1 MDSKWTRNNQRGK
14 KLVHANAVIP
24 TLLYIAGM
32 KISEELMLESHKGRL
47 AHALSIGFLASLLNG
62 CLSLALIPCLYT
74 SPVYAQGR
82 GVNPDTQAELSHRSQ
97 EIQRV
102 IERSNSY
109 FQSAE
114 VNFKDGN
121 FDKARRE
128 YDKAVDI
135 VLEAGIDVRSDARL
149 QQHYQNLVEQIFQR
163 QMTLMVV
170 VPGTPAA
177 DVAQNGAEPQEAAT
191 RNKAKDKD
199 ASDRGFGQQ
208 TYTPS
213 PLDDLTKLSLTEEET
228 KGATEDQVQTAVT
241 AAKLDFNFRP
251 NVLVQ
256 SFINYYTGRGRA
268 TMEQGLRR
276 SGRFMDMARRIFKEE
291 GVPQDIVW
299 LGQVE
304 SAWSPV
310 ARSWAACVGL
320 WQFFPPTGARYGLRQ
335 DFYVDERSSFE
346 KATRA
351 SARYLKWL
359 ANRYDGN
366 WELAM
371 AAYNSGEGRV
381 DSAIARSGYAD
392 FWEIYSRGLVPQETR
407 NYVPNI
413 LAVILISKSPEKYGF
428 SIKPEPPLKY
438 DYVKVNN
445 MVDLRL
451 VSDATDTPYEMLLAL
466 NPELK
471 RGVTPPGLD
480 HLLRVP
486 PGKGRALQTALQ
498 RVPPEKRS
506 SWRMLTAQTN
516 DSFETISRKTGVS
529 ASTIQ
534 QVNGGSIKPGQKVVI
549 PLNSGVRNVVLANAK
564 GPAAMAPTTAGGSVK
579 MVTYRVKRGET
590 LGDVAGRY
598 NISVRDIATLN
609 RLSASAKL
617 RAGQVIKVPI
627 RSRR

>member
-1 MDSKWTRNNQRGK
+1 
-14 KLVHANAVIP
+14 
-24 TLLYIAGM
+24 
-32 KISEELMLESHKGRL
+32 MLESHERRL
-47 AHALSIGFLASLLNG
+47 AFGLRTGFSASLLTG
-62 CLSLALIPCLYT
+62 CLSLALISYLPA

-82 GVNPDTQAELSHRSQ
+82 GTANADISVDQSHRNS

-135 VLEAGIDVRSDARL
+135 VLEAGVDVRNDARL
-149 QQHYQNLVEQIFQR
+149 QQHYQNLVEHIFQR
-163 QMTLMVV
+163 QMTLMVAA
-170 VPGTPAA
+170 PGAATP
-177 DVAQNGAEPQEAAT
+177 DVAQNNPAGPQEPVAT
-191 RNKAKDKD
+191 SKAQDRQV
-199 ASDRGFGQQ
+199 SDRGFGQQ
-208 TYTPS
+208 TFTPS
-213 PLDDLTKLSLTEEET
+213 PLDDLTKLNLTEEET
-228 KGATEDQVQTAVT
+228 KGATADQVQTAVA

-251 NVLVQ
+251 NALVQ
-256 SFINYYTGRGRA
+256 SFINYYLGRGRA
-268 TMEQGLRR
+268 TMDQGLRR
-276 SGRFMDMARRIFKEE
+276 SGRFMEMTRKIFKEE
-291 GVPQDIVW
+291 GVPQDIAW
-299 LGQVE
+299 LCQVE

-310 ARSWAACVGL
+310 ARSWAAAVGL
-320 WQFFPPTGARYGLRQ
+320 WQFIPGTGARYGLRQ
-335 DFYVDERSSFE
+335 DYYVDERSSFE

-381 DSAIARSGYAD
+381 DSAVARSGYAD
-392 FWEIYSRGLVPQETR
+392 FWEIYSRGLIPQETR

-413 LAVILISKSPEKYGF
+413 LATIIIAKNPEKYGF
-428 SIKPEPPLKY
+428 SVKPEPPLKY

-471 RGVTPPGLD
+471 RAVTPPSVE

-486 PGKGRALQTALQ
+486 PGKGRILQTALM
-498 RVPPEKRS
+498 RVPAEKRS
-506 SWRMLTAQTN
+506 SWRMLTAQTS

-529 ASTIQ
+529 AAAIE
-534 QVNGGSIKPGQKVVI
+534 QVNGGVIKAGQKVII
-549 PLNSGVRNVVLANAK
+549 PSAGGVRNVVLTNAK
-564 GPAAMAPTTAGGSVK
+564 GTVAIGATSAVASGPAK
-579 MVTYRVKRGET
+579 MVTYKVKSGES
-590 LGDVAGRY
+590 LGDIAGRY

-609 RLSASAKL
+609 RLSTSAKL
-617 RAGQVIKVPI
+617 RAGQVIKVPV
-627 RSRR
+627 RAGR

>member
-1 MDSKWTRNNQRGK
+1 LCQ
-14 KLVHANAVIP
+14 
-24 TLLYIAGM
+24 
-32 KISEELMLESHKGRL
+32 
-47 AHALSIGFLASLLNG
+47 GFSASLLTG
-62 CLSLALIPCLYT
+62 CFSLALTPFLYT
-74 SPVYAQGR
+74 SPAYAQGR
-82 GVNPDTQAELSHRSQ
+82 GVNPEIAADQSHRAQ

-128 YDKAVDI
+128 YDKAIDI

-149 QQHYQNLVEQIFQR
+149 QQHYQGLVEYIFQR
-163 QMTLMVV
+163 QMTLMVAA
-170 VPGTPAA
+170 PGTATS
-177 DVAQNGAEPQEAAT
+177 DVAQNNPADPQETNGA
-191 RNKAKDKD
+191 NKAKDKD
-199 ASDRGFGQQ
+199 KEPSDRGFGQQ

-256 SFINYYTGRGRA
+256 SFINYYLGRGRA

-276 SGRFMDMARRIFKEE
+276 SGRFMEMTRKIFKEE
-291 GVPQDIVW
+291 GVPQDIAW
-299 LGQVE
+299 LCQVE
-304 SAWSPV
+304 SAWSPI
-310 ARSWAACVGL
+310 ARSWAAAVGL
-320 WQFFPPTGARYGLRQ
+320 WQFIPGTGARYGLRQ
-335 DFYVDERSSFE
+335 DSYVDERSSFE

-392 FWEIYSRGLVPQETR
+392 FWEIYSRGLIPQETR

-413 LAVILISKSPEKYGF
+413 LATILIANDPEKYGF

-451 VSDATDTPYEMLLAL
+451 VSDATDTPYDMLMAL

-471 RGVTPPGLD
+471 RALTPPSVE

-486 PGKGRALQTALQ
+486 PGKGGVLKAALD
-498 RVPPEKRS
+498 RIPPDKRS
-506 SWRMLTAQTN
+506 SWRMLTAQAN

-529 ASTIQ
+529 AAAIQ
-534 QVNGGSIKPGQKVVI
+534 QFNGGVIRAGQKVII
-549 PLNSGVRNVVLANAK
+549 PLSSGVRNVVLANAK
-564 GPAAMAPTTAGGSVK
+564 GSSANSSATSGAGASTK
-579 MVTYRVKRGET
+579 IVTYKVKPGESI
-590 LGDVAGRY
+590 GDIAGRY

-609 RLSASAKL
+609 RLSPSAKL
-617 RAGQVIKVPI
+617 RAGQVIKVPV
-627 RSRR
+627 RGRR

>member
-1 MDSKWTRNNQRGK
+1 
-14 KLVHANAVIP
+14 
-24 TLLYIAGM
+24 
-32 KISEELMLESHKGRL
+32 MLESHSKRL
-47 AHALSIGFLASLLNG
+47 APGLRLILSGFPASLLTV
-62 CLSLALIPCLYT
+62 CLSLALITCLNN
-74 SPVYAQGR
+74 SSVFAQAR
-82 GVNPDTQAELSHRSQ
+82 GVVSNNTDTSVELSHRTQ

-102 IERSNSY
+102 IERSNTY

-149 QQHYQNLVEQIFQR
+149 QQHYQNLVEHIFQR
-163 QMTLMVV
+163 QMTLMVAA
-170 VPGTPAA
+170 PMPAPT
-177 DVAQNGAEPQEAAT
+177 DVAQTNGAPQEPASSQKT
-191 RNKAKDKD
+191 QEKQT
-199 ASDRGFGQQ
+199 SDRGFGQQ
-208 TYTPS
+208 TFTPS
-213 PLDDLTKLSLTEEET
+213 PLDDLTKLNLTEEET
-228 KGATEDQVQTAVT
+228 KGTTEDQVQTAVA

-251 NVLVQ
+251 NALVQ
-256 SFINYYTGRGRA
+256 SFINYYMGRGRA

-276 SGRFMDMARRIFKEE
+276 SGRFMEMARKIFKEE

-335 DFYVDERSSFE
+335 DYYVDERSSFE

-392 FWEIYSRGLVPQETR
+392 FWEIYSRGLIPQETR

-413 LAVILISKSPEKYGF
+413 LATIIIAKNPEKYGF
-428 SIKPEPPLKY
+428 SVKPEPPLKY

-451 VSDATDTPYEMLLAL
+451 ASDATDTPYDMLLAL

-471 RGVTPPGLD
+471 RGVTPPGVE

-486 PGKGRALQTALQ
+486 PGKGRVLQTALM
-498 RVPPEKRS
+498 RIPAEKRA
-506 SWRMLTAQTN
+506 SWRMLTAQTS

-529 ASTIQ
+529 AAAIE
-534 QVNGGSIKPGQKVVI
+534 QVNGGVIKGGQKVII
-549 PLNSGVRNVVLANAK
+549 PAGNGVRNVVLTNAK
-564 GPAAMAPTTAGGSVK
+564 GSGSVAAASAGTSGRTK
-579 MVTYRVKRGET
+579 MITYKVKSGES
-590 LGDVAGRY
+590 LGDIAGRY
-598 NISVRDIATLN
+598 NTSVRDIATLN
-609 RLSASAKL
+609 RLSSSAKL
-617 RAGQVIKVPI
+617 RAGQVIKVPV
-627 RSRR
+627 RTGR

>member
-1 MDSKWTRNNQRGK
+1 
-14 KLVHANAVIP
+14 
-24 TLLYIAGM
+24 
-32 KISEELMLESHKGRL
+32 MLESHSKRL
-47 AHALSIGFLASLLNG
+47 ALGLCSGLPASLLTA
-62 CLSLALIPCLYT
+62 CLSLALITCLNNSSAFAQT
-74 SPVYAQGR
+74 RGGIADTPV
-82 GVNPDTQAELSHRSQ
+82 ELSHRNQ

-135 VLEAGIDVRSDARL
+135 VLEAGIDIRSDARL
-149 QQHYQNLVEQIFQR
+149 QQHYQNLVEHIFQR
-163 QMTLMVV
+163 QMTLMVAG
-170 VPGTPAA
+170 PAPAPSDLAQDNEFSQQEPAA
-177 DVAQNGAEPQEAAT
+177 A
-191 RNKAKDKD
+191 NKAQDKQ
-199 ASDRGFGQQ
+199 AVDRGFGQQ
-208 TYTPS
+208 TFTPS

-228 KGATEDQVQTAVT
+228 KDATEDQVQTAVT
-241 AAKLDFNFRP
+241 AARLDFNFRP
-251 NVLVQ
+251 NALVQ
-256 SFINYYTGRGRA
+256 SFINYYLGRGRA

-276 SGRFMDMARRIFKEE
+276 SGRFMEMARKIFKEE
-291 GVPQDIVW
+291 GVPQDIAW
-299 LGQVE
+299 LCQVE

-310 ARSWAACVGL
+310 ARSWAAAVGL
-320 WQFFPPTGARYGLRQ
+320 WQFIPGTGARYGLRQ
-335 DFYVDERSSFE
+335 DYYVDERSSFE

-392 FWEIYSRGLVPQETR
+392 FWEIYSRGLIPQETR

-413 LAVILISKSPEKYGF
+413 LATIIIAKNPEKYGF
-428 SIKPEPPLKY
+428 SVKPEPALKY

-445 MVDLRL
+445 MVDMRL

-471 RGVTPPGLD
+471 RGVTPPGVE

-486 PGKGRALQTALQ
+486 PGKGRVLQTALM
-498 RVPPEKRS
+498 RIPAEKRA
-506 SWRMLTAQTN
+506 SWRMLTAQASDT
-516 DSFETISRKTGVS
+516 SETISRKTGVS
-529 ASTIQ
+529 AAAIE
-534 QVNGGSIKPGQKVVI
+534 QVNGGVIKAGQKVII
-549 PLNSGVRNVVLANAK
+549 PSGSGVRNVVFTNAK
-564 GPAAMAPTTAGGSVK
+564 GAAAPIVAGGSAKV
-579 MVTYRVKRGET
+579 VTYRVKRGES
-590 LGDVAGRY
+590 LGDIAGRY
-598 NISVRDIATLN
+598 NTSVRDIATLN

-617 RAGQVIKVPI
+617 RAGQVIKVPV
-627 RSRR
+627 RAGR

>member
-1 MDSKWTRNNQRGK
+1 
-14 KLVHANAVIP
+14 
-24 TLLYIAGM
+24 
-32 KISEELMLESHKGRL
+32 MLESHKSRL
-47 AHALSIGFLASLLNG
+47 AHASRVGFSASLLTG
-62 CLSLALIPCLYT
+62 CLSVALIYSLHT
-74 SPVYAQGR
+74 LPVYAQGR
-82 GVNPDTQAELSHRSQ
+82 GSNADTPAEQSPRNL

-102 IERSNSY
+102 IERSNGY

-114 VNFKDGN
+114 VSFKDGN

-128 YDKAVDI
+128 YDRAVDT
-135 VLEAGIDVRSDARL
+135 VLEAGIDVRSDPRL
-149 QQHYQNLVEQIFQR
+149 QQHYQNLIERIVQR
-163 QMTLMVV
+163 QMTLMVGA
-170 VPGTPAA
+170 PGQAPS
-177 DVAQNGAEPQEAAT
+177 DVAQNNGANSTQESTA
-191 RNKAKDKD
+191 NKTQDRQS
-199 ASDRGFGQQ
+199 SDRGFGQQ
-208 TYTPS
+208 VYEPS

-228 KGATEDQVQTAVT
+228 KGVTEDQVQTVVAS
-241 AAKLDFNFRP
+241 AKLDFKFRP
-251 NVLVQ
+251 NTLIQ
-256 SFINYYTGRGRA
+256 SYINYYLGRGRE

-276 SGRFMDMARRIFKEE
+276 SGRFLEMAQKIFKEE
-291 GVPQDIVW
+291 GVPQDIAW

-310 ARSWAACVGL
+310 ARSWAAAVGL
-320 WQFFPPTGARYGLRQ
+320 WQFIPGTASRYGLRQ
-335 DFYVDERSSFE
+335 DYYVDERSSFE

-371 AAYNSGEGRV
+371 AAYNTGEGRI

-392 FWEIYSRGLVPQETR
+392 FWEIYARGLIPQETR

-413 LAVILISKSPEKYGF
+413 LAVILIAKNPEKYGF
-428 SIKPEPPLKY
+428 SVKPEPPLRY
-438 DYVKVNN
+438 DHVKVNN
-445 MVDLRL
+445 LVDLRL

-471 RGVTPPGLD
+471 RAVTPPGVD

-498 RVPPEKRS
+498 RIPPGKRA
-506 SWRMLTAQTN
+506 SWRMLTAQAN

-529 ASTIQ
+529 ATEIG
-534 QVNGGSIKPGQKVVI
+534 QVNGGTIKPGQKVII
-549 PLNSGVRNVVLANAK
+549 PLNSGVRNVVLASAK
-564 GPAAMAPTTAGGSVK
+564 GSVVMTTATAAGGPVK

-590 LGDVAGRY
+590 LGDIAGRY

>member
-1 MDSKWTRNNQRGK
+1 
-14 KLVHANAVIP
+14 
-24 TLLYIAGM
+24 
-32 KISEELMLESHKGRL
+32 MLECHSKRL
-47 AHALSIGFLASLLNG
+47 APSLRFGLPASLITV
-62 CLSLALIPCLYT
+62 CLSLALITCLNN
-74 SPVYAQGR
+74 SSAFAQTR
-82 GVNPDTQAELSHRSQ
+82 GVIADTPVELSHRHQ

-135 VLEAGIDVRSDARL
+135 VLESGIDVRSDARL
-149 QQHYQNLVEQIFQR
+149 QQHYQNLVEHIFQR
-163 QMTLMVV
+163 QMTLMVA
-170 VPGTPAA
+170 GPAPSDLA
-177 DVAQNGAEPQEAAT
+177 HNDEDGQQQESGVA
-191 RNKAKDKD
+191 NKAQDKQ

-213 PLDDLTKLSLTEEET
+213 PLDELAKLSLTEEET
-228 KGATEDQVQTAVT
+228 KGATEDQVQTAVA
-241 AAKLDFNFRP
+241 AAKLDFNFKP
-251 NVLVQ
+251 NALVQ
-256 SFINYYTGRGRA
+256 SFINYYMGRGRA

-276 SGRFMDMARRIFKEE
+276 SGRFMEMARRIFKEE
-291 GVPQDIVW
+291 GVPQDIAW
-299 LGQVE
+299 LCQVE

-310 ARSWAACVGL
+310 ARSWAAAVGL
-320 WQFFPPTGARYGLRQ
+320 WQFIPGTGARYGLRQ
-335 DFYVDERSSFE
+335 DYYVDERSSFE

-371 AAYNSGEGRV
+371 AAYNSGEGRI

-392 FWEIYSRGLVPQETR
+392 FWEIHSRGLIPQETR

-413 LAVILISKSPEKYGF
+413 LATIIIAKNPEKYGF
-428 SIKPEPPLKY
+428 SVKPEPPLKY

-451 VSDATDTPYEMLLAL
+451 VADATDTPYEMVLAL

-471 RGVTPPGLD
+471 RGVTPPGVE

-486 PGKGRALQTALQ
+486 PGKGRVLQAALMRIPA
-498 RVPPEKRS
+498 EKRA
-506 SWRMLTAQTN
+506 SWRMLTAQAN
-516 DSFETISRKTGVS
+516 DTAETISRKTGVS
-529 ASTIQ
+529 AAAIE
-534 QVNGGSIKPGQKVVI
+534 QVNGGVIKAGQKVII
-549 PLNSGVRNVVLANAK
+549 PVGSGVRNVVFTNAK
-564 GPAAMAPTTAGGSVK
+564 GSAAPLAAIGSAKVI
-579 MVTYRVKRGET
+579 TYRVKRGES
-590 LGDVAGRY
+590 LGDIAGRY
-598 NISVRDIATLN
+598 NTSVRDIATLN

-617 RAGQVIKVPI
+617 RAGQVIKVPV
-627 RSRR
+627 RAGR